1 MKVFLQSKTSN
12 QQLKSFQ
19 MSLVGREVVLGVG
32 GGIAAYKSCE
42 LLRRL
47 QDRGYLI
54 TVVPTPSSLNF
65 VGKATW
71 EALSGRPVNTQV
83 WENVH
88 TVPHISL
95 AESTNFFVIAPAT
108 ADLIARLAAGRADDL
123 LTNLVLASDAPK
135 MLVPAM
141 HPSMWLDPATV
152 ANVAT
157 LRSRGFMIMD
167 PDVGRL
173 TGKDIGPGRFPEVPS
188 IIERFDELTGNVQDL
203 KGKRV
208 LVTAGGTREAIDPVR
223 FIGNKSSGKQG
234 IAIALAARNRGAHVH
249 LIAANFDTT
258 SLEGIEVS
266 NVESAADMHKVLLEQ
281 FTTCDILIM
290 SAAVADAKPKNFSL
304 EKIKKALLGSIELEE
319 NPDLLASVASSK
331 KNQIVIGFA
340 AETKDHLQEARRKLE
355 AKGLD
360 LIYVN
365 DVTGGAIFGQ
375 DQTMGTMLLRNDADI
390 AVKEVSKDALGN
402 LLLDQAIRQLG

>member
-1 MKVFLQSKTSN
+1 
-12 QQLKSFQ
+12 
-19 MSLVGREVVLGVG
+19 MSLLGREVILGVG

-47 QDRGYLI
+47 QDRGYLL

-83 WENVH
+83 WESVH
-88 TVPHISL
+88 TVPHIAL
-95 AESTNFFVIAPAT
+95 AERANFFLIAPAT
-108 ADLIARLAAGRADDL
+108 ADLIARIAQGRADDL
-123 LTNLVLASDAPK
+123 LTNLILASDVPK
-135 MLVPAM
+135 MIVPAM

-152 ANVAT
+152 ANVKT
-157 LRSRGFMIMD
+157 LRDRGYLVMD
-167 PDVGRL
+167 PEVGRL
-173 TGKDIGPGRFPEVPS
+173 TGDEIGPGRFPEVPS
-188 IIERFDELTGNVQDL
+188 IIHNFDQMTGHTQDL

-234 IAIALAARNRGAHVH
+234 IAIAKAAAARGADVH
-249 LIAANFDTT
+249 LIAANFDTD
-258 SLEGIEVS
+258 SLSGIHVTK
-266 NVESAADMHKVLLEQ
+266 VESTSDMKQALDSNFDQ
-281 FTTCDILIM
+281 CDILIM
-290 SAAVADAKPKNFSL
+290 SAAVADARPINTAID
-304 EKIKKALLGSIELEE
+304 KIKKTFLGSIELEE
-319 NPDLLASVASSK
+319 NPDLIATVSARKSHQV
-331 KNQIVIGFA
+331 IVGFA

-355 AKGLD
+355 SKGLD

-365 DVTGGAIFGQ
+365 DVSGGAIFGQ
-375 DQTMGTMLLRNDADI
+375 DQTMGTILLRNDADI

-402 LLLDQAIRQLG
+402 LLLDHAIRQLG

>member
-1 MKVFLQSKTSN
+1 
-12 QQLKSFQ
+12 
-19 MSLVGREVVLGVG
+19 MSRVGREVILGVG

-47 QDRGYLI
+47 QDRGYSV
-54 TVVPTPSSLNF
+54 TVIPTPSSLNF

-88 TVPHISL
+88 TVPHVSL
-95 AESTNFFVIAPAT
+95 AGSTDFFLIAPAT
-108 ADLIARLAAGRADDL
+108 ADLIARIAAGRADDL

-135 MLVPAM
+135 MVIPAM

-152 ANVAT
+152 ANVST
-157 LRSRGFMIMD
+157 LRNRGFVVID

-173 TGKDIGPGRFPEVPS
+173 TGSDIGPGRFPEIAS
-188 IIERFDELTGNVQDL
+188 IIERFDSLTGNTQDL
-203 KGKRV
+203 KDKRV

-223 FIGNKSSGKQG
+223 FIGNRSSGKQG
-234 IAIALAARNRGAHVH
+234 IAIALAAKNRGATVH
-249 LIAANFDTT
+249 LIAANCDT
-258 SLEGIEVS
+258 SQLQGIEVS
-266 NVESAADMHKVLLEQ
+266 TVESTLDMQKELVEQ
-281 FTTCDILIM
+281 FPRCDILIM
-290 SAAVADAKPKNFSL
+290 CAAVADARPKNLSL
-304 EKIKKALLGSIELEE
+304 DKIKKALLGSIELEE
-319 NPDLLASVASSK
+319 NPDLLGSVMAMK
-331 KNQIVIGFA
+331 TDQVIVGFA

-355 AKGLD
+355 SKGLD

-365 DVTGGAIFGQ
+365 DVSGGAIFGQ
-375 DQTMGTMLLRNDADI
+375 EHTMGTILLRNDADI
-390 AVKEVSKDALGN
+390 AVKEVSKGALGN

>member
-1 MKVFLQSKTSN
+1 
-12 QQLKSFQ
+12 
-19 MSLVGREVVLGVG
+19 MSLNGREVILGVG

-47 QDRGYLI
+47 QDRGYVI

-88 TVPHISL
+88 TVPHIAL
-95 AESTNFFVIAPAT
+95 AELADYFLIAPAT
-108 ADLIARLAAGRADDL
+108 ADLIARLSAGRADDL
-123 LTNLVLASDAPK
+123 LTNLVLASDVPK
-135 MLVPAM
+135 MLIPAM

-152 ANVAT
+152 SNVAT
-157 LRSRGFMIMD
+157 LRARGFIIIE
-167 PDVGRL
+167 PDNGRL
-173 TGKDIGPGRFPEVPS
+173 TGKDSGPGRFPEVPS
-188 IIERFDELTGNVQDL
+188 IIENFDQLTGNIQDL

-223 FIGNKSSGKQG
+223 FIGNRSSGKQG
-234 IAIALAARNRGAHVH
+234 IALALAARDRGAHVH
-249 LIAANFDTT
+249 LIAANFDT
-258 SLEGIEVS
+258 SALAGIEVS
-266 NVESAADMHKVLLEQ
+266 HVESAIDMQKVLTEQ
-281 FTTCDILIM
+281 FPICDVLIM

-304 EKIKKALLGSIELEE
+304 QKIKKALLGSIELEE
-319 NPDLLASVASSK
+319 NPDLLASLASIK
-331 KNQIVIGFA
+331 TNQIIIGFA

-360 LIYVN
+360 LMYVN

-375 DQTMGTMLLRNDADI
+375 DQTMGTILSRNDADI
-390 AVKEVSKDALGN
+390 AVKEVSKNALSN

>member
-1 MKVFLQSKTSN
+1 MKAFLQSKISS
-12 QQLKSFQ
+12 QQLSSFS
-19 MSLVGREVVLGVG
+19 MSLIGREVVLGIG

-47 QDRGYLI
+47 QDRGYLV

-88 TVPHISL
+88 TVPHIAL
-95 AESTNFFVIAPAT
+95 AESANFFLIAPAT

-152 ANVAT
+152 ANVQT
-157 LRSRGFMIMD
+157 LRSRGFIVME
-167 PDVGRL
+167 PEVGRL
-173 TGKDIGPGRFPEVPS
+173 TGKDSGPGRFPETAS
-188 IIERFDELTGNVQDL
+188 ILDKFDAVTGNVQDF

-234 IAIALAARNRGAHVH
+234 IAIALAARDRGATVH
-249 LIAANFDTT
+249 LVAANFDT
-258 SLEGIEVS
+258 SGLEGIQIS
-266 NVESAADMHKVLLEQ
+266 KVESAADMQQVLSQQ
-281 FTTCDILIM
+281 FPLCDLLIM
-290 SAAVADAKPKNFSL
+290 SAAVADAKPKSMSL

-319 NPDLLASVASSK
+319 NPDLLSALSASK
-331 KNQIVIGFA
+331 KEQIIIGFA
-340 AETKDHLQEARRKLE
+340 AETKDHVQEARRKME

-360 LIYVN
+360 LIFVN
-365 DVTGGAIFGQ
+365 DVSGGAIFGQ
-375 DQTMGTMLLRNDADI
+375 DHTMGTILLRNEADI